1 MSKFDDAVAKYHAA
15 NTDLKL
21 GLSEDYIRSVAK
33 GLGPS
38 IYNADAELVSSS
50 DPAELNTVKQ
60 NFLIK
65 KLGLTDGPELDKAID
80 EVMDQLGRSNRNKY
94 RALVYGLL
102 AKKFKKESVYQK

>member
-1 MSKFDDAVAKYHAA
+1 MSKFDEAVAKYSAE
-15 NTDLKL
+15 NKKLKL
-21 GLSEDYIRSVAK
+21 GLSENYIRDVAK

-38 IYNADAELVSSS
+38 IYKADAELVSSS
-50 DPAELNTVKQ
+50 DPEELATVKK

-65 KLGLTDGPELDKAID
+65 KLGLKDGPALDQAID

-102 AKKFKKESVYQK
+102 AKKFKKESIYKK